1 MVFVGLSVL
10 AVCAMF
16 LALQPAPK
24 KFRVGIFDSR
34 GVALAYARSG
44 LYAPVMRDLKAK
56 YEKAKAENDEK
67 TIKQCEAE
75 GPARHQVQ
83 MQQVFSVASVADIF
97 EAVKADLPNVA
108 REAGVDIIVS
118 KWEVVHKDPSI
129 ARRRHGQLSEC
140 QARRGDAQDARGH
153 RQAASGVLIRT
164 PDESRKVTARPRPRL
179 TSDPSDLWIRSP
191 TIYPVSA
198 AI

>member
-44 LYAPVMRDLKAK
+44 LYAPVRRDLKAK

-67 TIKQCEAE
+67 TIKECEAE

-83 MQQVFSVASVADIF
+83 MQQVFSVASVADIL

-129 ARRRHGQLSEC
+129 ELVDVTANL
-140 QARRGDAQDARGH
+140 
-153 RQAASGVLIRT
+153 VKLFK
-164 PDESRKVTARPRPRL
+164 PDEATLKMLADMDKQP
-179 TSDPSDLWIRSP
+179 
-191 TIYPVSA
+191 PVSLLELLMNPEK
-198 AI
+198 

>member
-1 MVFVGLSVL
+1 MKKGFGRMVFVGLSVL

-16 LALQPAPK
+16 LAPQPAPK

-44 LYAPVMRDLKAK
+44 LYAPVRRDLKAK

-67 TIKQCEAE
+67 TIKECEAE

-83 MQQVFSVASVADIF
+83 MQQVFSVASVADIL

-129 ARRRHGQLSEC
+129 ELVDVTANL
-140 QARRGDAQDARGH
+140 
-153 RQAASGVLIRT
+153 VKLFK
-164 PDESRKVTARPRPRL
+164 PDEATLKMLGDMDKQP
-179 TSDPSDLWIRSP
+179 
-191 TIYPVSA
+191 PVSLLELLMNPEK
-198 AI
+198 

>member
-1 MVFVGLSVL
+1 MKKGFGRMVFVGLSAL

-44 LYAPVMRDLKAK
+44 LSAPVMRDLKAK

-67 TIKQCEAE
+67 TIKECEAE

-83 MQQVFSVASVADIF
+83 MQQVFSVASVADIL

-129 ARRRHGQLSEC
+129 ELVDVTANL
-140 QARRGDAQDARGH
+140 
-153 RQAASGVLIRT
+153 VKLFK
-164 PDESRKVTARPRPRL
+164 PDEATLKMIGDIDKQP
-179 TSDPSDLWIRSP
+179 
-191 TIYPVSA
+191 PVS
-198 AI
+198 ILELLMNPEK